1 MQDLIDGYQQ
11 TKRMLRALRTL
22 NTDAA
27 ERGLLGG
34 MISDCEYAIEWLESG
49 RRPGNKR
56 GVERRAGYQRER
68 PIDPIR
74 IQSYVMQ
81 STAGSPANITDWE
94 RWQIDEALRTLTPLE
109 RACYEMAAGQGIGH
123 GDIAS
128 MLGISR
134 GNVSTLLGRAEEKIK
149 INKISSL
156 FLQ

>member
-1 MQDLIDGYQQ
+1 
-11 TKRMLRALRTL
+11 
-22 NTDAA
+22 
-27 ERGLLGG
+27 
-34 MISDCEYAIEWLESG
+34 
-49 RRPGNKR
+49 
-56 GVERRAGYQRER
+56 
-68 PIDPIR
+68 
-74 IQSYVMQ
+74 MQ

-94 RWQIDEALRTLTPLE
+94 RWQIEEALRTLTPLE

-149 INKISSL
+149 LNKISSL